1 MTDKEIWNARA
12 NDESISDIARRANL
26 TEKEIRDILKRAP
39 QMYQHR
45 YIRSSVISDGVFAAL
60 PPKKKH

>member
-12 NDESISDIARRANL
+12 NDESVSDIAKRANL
-26 TEKEIRDILKRAP
+26 TEKEVRDILKRAP

-45 YIRSSVISDGVFAAL
+45 YIRSSLINDGAFAAL